1 MIKSNKEGSK
11 MYCVFQENNAVARID
26 INSYSVNE
34 IFALGIKNWTL
45 YNTDCS
51 DQDGGRI

>member
-11 MYCVFQENNAVARID
+11 IFCVFQENNAVARID

-34 IFALGIKNWTL
+34 IFALGVKNWTL